1 MHVQIGYVE
10 SAPDKWHVGAPFRA
24 GSQRPSGPR
33 RKAKSIP
40 MNATGLDG
48 IETGT
53 LGTAWLKTPVRAA

>member
-1 MHVQIGYVE
+1 MHVQIGYGE

-24 GSQRPSGPR
+24 GSQRPNGPR

-40 MNATGLDG
+40 MNATGLDE

-53 LGTAWLKTPVRAA
+53 LGAARVKTPGRAE